1 MPDLAGV
8 FKDGTNERTI
18 IVTSFFVGTPERL
31 SKRREETFTR
41 VGTDIINM

>member
-18 IVTSFFVGTPERL
+18 NIDQFFVGTPERL
-31 SKRREETFTR
+31 SKRKEKIRLLAL
-41 VGTDIINM
+41 VQI